1 MKTSL
6 PVHVGLVVPLLVM
19 LQLLPCSLSFSPQQ
33 TLKPS
38 QHPQERHHH
47 SSVLF
52 VGGGKG
58 WDNGNYL
65 EGLGGSKE
73 DRDEAHQDYQE
84 FKESRE
90 AFLER
95 QKALMDTEQG
105 RKFLEDRARM
115 QQRQQQQQAA
125 DDDWGAPQPAATNK
139 AGGSRFQHLM
149 QQSKKMQQQM
159 GQQAPDFDF
168 EQKLAP
174 MDEDEEE

>member
-6 PVHVGLVVPLLVM
+6 PVLVM

-33 TLKPS
+33 TRTLMPS
-38 QHPQERHHH
+38 QH

-52 VGGGKG
+52 VGGKG
-58 WDNGNYL
+58 WDNGSYL
-65 EGLGGSKE
+65 EGLGGSEK
-73 DRDEAHQDYQE
+73 DRDEAQQDYQE

-90 AFLER
+90 AFMDR

-115 QQRQQQQQAA
+115 QQRQQQQQQAA
-125 DDDWGAPQPAATNK
+125 DDDWAPQPAATNR
-139 AGGSRFQHLM
+139 AGGARFQNMM
-149 QQSKKMQQQM
+149 QKSKKMQQEM
-159 GQQAPDFDF
+159 GLSPDF
-168 EQKLAP
+168 EQKFAP